1 MQIVIQF
8 GISRL
13 SSALW
18 IDSWNTLYPG
28 VVTSPNYPL
37 HYPNNIEKLM
47 KIQVESGKILRLEF
61 TFFEVVGELQ
71 SKCQNFDFVKIIDG
85 DGTTLMDKSCG
96 SSSDPTSST
105 DYFLPPI
112 LTTKSNKVEIFFH
125 TNGGGA
131 WGGWSLSWSA
141 VSKKWKYWRKKW
153 K

>member
-28 VVTSPNYPL
+28 VVTSPNYSL

-47 KIQVESGKILRLEF
+47 KIQVESGKILILEF

-71 SKCQNFDFVKIIDG
+71 SECQNFDFVKIIDG

-96 SSSDPTSST
+96 FFLEDPSSSWYFQLPAVITS
-105 DYFLPPI
+105 D
-112 LTTKSNKVEIFFH
+112 SNTVEIIFH
-125 TNGGGA
+125 TDGYDTRT
-131 WGGWSLSWSA
+131 GWSLSWSA
-141 VSKKWKYWRKKW
+141 VSKKWKYWRKK
-153 K
+153 